1 LLPMNVKPD
10 QLVIY

>member
-10 QLVIY
+10 QLVIS